1 MRPGFWPYLILR
13 LRRVGK
19 LFLPLLDNF
28 CIIAPDRDIF
38 FPADKVFAKA
48 EKI

>member
-19 LFLPLLDNF
+19 LFLPLLLV
-28 CIIAPDRDIF
+28 IST
-38 FPADKVFAKA
+38 
-48 EKI
+48 